1 MAKKKE
7 IFSDGKSSLSAAGA
21 ISVTLKTGMVRGS
34 PGFEAAHVE
43 GPLHDSEVRL
53 KSPRA
58 LLPSHTFLMCSRI
71 SFPELEEL
79 LGKCQRFPLTGL
91 TLWDLLF

>member
-1 MAKKKE
+1 MAKKE

-34 PGFEAAHVE
+34 PGFEAAHIE
-43 GPLHDSEVRL
+43 SPLHDSEVRL

-58 LLPSHTFLMCSRI
+58 LLPSHTFLMRSCI
-71 SFPELEEL
+71 SFPDLEEL
-79 LGKCQRFPLTGL
+79 LDMCQRFPLTEL
-91 TLWDLLF
+91 MLWDLLF